1 MEEPDLENQ
10 LEAEERTNGQLDYIR
25 IKGGEASCAILPK
38 ACYKRELGRGYVCLE
53 HADDDGR
60 PRVLWMV
67 GACWPMMLCTLTLL
81 SVIPLTVFSYSYQ
94 RVGNGLIV
102 IGFFGLFVTI
112 VSFTSTAC
120 SDPGIFPRYRTRP
133 VDVKNAETWRYN
145 SVTMSYRPPGV
156 VYCRDNAML
165 VEKIDHFCPWTGT
178 TIAKRN
184 LCCFHIFTS
193 SLCAL
198 LIFNLVLFMIAGSA
212 DLHSGGFTEQ

>member
-1 MEEPDLENQ
+1 
-10 LEAEERTNGQLDYIR
+10 
-25 IKGGEASCAILPK
+25 
-38 ACYKRELGRGYVCLE
+38 
-53 HADDDGR
+53 
-60 PRVLWMV
+60 MV

-112 VSFTSTAC
+112 ASFTSTAV
-120 SDPGIFPRYRTRP
+120 DPGIFPRYRTRP
-133 VDVKNAETWRYN
+133 VDVKMPETWRYN

-212 DLHSGGFTEQ
+212 DLHSGGFTEMQQYLTCVVGLLQTSLKFNTTHTRQ